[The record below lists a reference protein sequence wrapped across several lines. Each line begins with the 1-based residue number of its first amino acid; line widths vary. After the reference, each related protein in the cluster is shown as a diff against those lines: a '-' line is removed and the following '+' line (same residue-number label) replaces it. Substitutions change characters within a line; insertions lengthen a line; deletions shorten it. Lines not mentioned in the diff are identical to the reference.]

1 MSKGKNIRA
10 FDNIDL
16 PRTHFLMNQARIM
29 IVLGDTENAE
39 GCGKYADKMR
49 ETKYVDIHIVYPSRI
64 LSSTFYFSIEQK
76 NQFVFTAFMYT

>member
-1 MSKGKNIRA
+1 MR
-10 FDNIDL
+10 
-16 PRTHFLMNQARIM
+16 R
-29 IVLGDTENAE
+29 

-76 NQFVFTAFMYT
+76 NQFVFTAIMYT